1 MASLD
6 ELDGL
11 LMPRKEFL
19 GVKVKPKPKPRP
31 KPQPKT
37 PKKGGVARDDVTP
50 PRKTSADKKNKADS
64 DGKKMDTW
72 KKGAIGAGVLTAAV
86 AGIIAT
92 EVALDIQKC
101 DNATMAFTDV
111 KPTGYSN
118 AASASFFTSIFQAV
132 APLPRTVDI
141 TYTISS
147 DFKISEGNDNVEI
160 NGTGTILDSNT
171 FVIEK
176 VVNANTIRIPCGS
189 SDCSNV
195 FSSNGTGEPQCQIAD
210 HLNDAVYD
218 ATKGA
223 FDIATDG
230 ISSLFSGA
238 LGFIGPIIVGV
249 IGLVILFFV
258 VPILFSMFKGSG
270 KSNTG
275 SPQN

>member
-6 ELDGL
+6 ELDGF
-11 LMPRKEFL
+11 LMPRKEFK
-19 GVKVKPKPKPRP
+19 GGVKPKPKPKP
-31 KPQPKT
+31 KPKGKK
-37 PKKGGVARDDVTP
+37 PKKGGAAREDVTP
-50 PRKTSADKKNKADS
+50 PRKTAADKKNKADAE
-64 DGKKMDTW
+64 GKKMDTW
-72 KKGAIGAGVLTAAV
+72 KKSAIGAGVLTAAV
-86 AGIIAT
+86 VGVIAT
-92 EVALDIQKC
+92 EVALDLQKC
-101 DNATMAFTDV
+101 DNATMTFTEI
-111 KPTGYSN
+111 KPTGGS
-118 AASASFFTSIFQAV
+118 SIFSFF
-132 APLPRTVDI
+132 APVPRTVDI
-141 TYTISS
+141 TYTINSE
-147 DFKISEGNDNVEI
+147 FKISEGNDNVEI

-176 VVNANTIRIPCGS
+176 SVNATTIRIACGS

-195 FSSNGTGEPQCQIAD
+195 ISTTGTGEPQCQLAD

-238 LGFIGPIIVGV
+238 LGFVGPIIVGV

-270 KSNTG
+270 KTNTG